1 MEPFIRHDF
10 NIETIV
16 LACYVGKGQGM
27 SVHKNRPSH
36 GLALHTSGIKEY
48 IFENGEALTVNINDI
63 IYLPKYSSYEVFS
76 RQRGYCYAI
85 NFDINQDISF
95 APFVCKVKN
104 ATPQLEYFK
113 NAKAAWET
121 KKNGYLLKCKADLY
135 NIIYAMQQEYF
146 LNYVSKSKKDII
158 MPALKHIH
166 ENYTSEPLRIAALSQ
181 LCSITP
187 EYFRS
192 IFKSIYGISPK
203 SYINNLKISRAKE
216 LLSSGMYSVTESAIL
231 SGYTDM
237 SHFSREFKKAT
248 GVSPILFRSSLYQ

>member
-1 MEPFIRHDF
+1 
-10 NIETIV
+10 
-16 LACYVGKGQGM
+16 
-27 SVHKNRPSH
+27 
-36 GLALHTSGIKEY
+36 
-48 IFENGEALTVNINDI
+48 
-63 IYLPKYSSYEVFS
+63 
-76 RQRGYCYAI
+76 
-85 NFDINQDISF
+85 
-95 APFVCKVKN
+95 
-104 ATPQLEYFK
+104 
-113 NAKAAWET
+113 
-121 KKNGYLLKCKADLY
+121 
-135 NIIYAMQQEYF
+135 MQQEYF

-248 GVSPILFRSSLYQ
+248 GVSPILFRSSLYQWTLSRHNRKIKRTKTSLISCWNKNIFVLFICYDFPDAFSDIF